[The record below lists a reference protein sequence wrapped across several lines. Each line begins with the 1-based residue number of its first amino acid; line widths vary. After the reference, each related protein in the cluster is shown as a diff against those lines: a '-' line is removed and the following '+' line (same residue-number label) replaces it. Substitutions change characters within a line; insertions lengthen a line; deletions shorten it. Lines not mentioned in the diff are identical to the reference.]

1 MNSLVSAEEINL
13 IVLAEH
19 SDPFSVL
26 GAHPVE
32 ISDGSTQEPRR
43 AVVIRTFLPEAKQV
57 WAVPNDSPDGLEMM
71 EKIEADGF
79 FEAVFLDRQEVFPY
93 QLRTLDYEGKFSQF
107 VDPYSFLPVLSD
119 FDLYLMGEGNH
130 YKKYEKLGAHCRV
143 VNETPGVF
151 FGVWAP
157 NALRVSVIGDF
168 NRWDGRRHPMR
179 VRGNSGIWELFI
191 PGLEEGMLYKFE
203 VKSRYNTYL
212 TTKADPYGFY
222 FERPPKTAS
231 IIHDLRDYQWHDQSW
246 TEKRIQ
252 TNWLESP
259 IAIYEVHLGSWMRVP
274 EEGNRYLTYQELA
287 DRLIPYVLDMG
298 FTHVQLM
305 PIMEHPFDGSWGY
318 QTIGYFAP
326 TSRFGKPEEFMDFV
340 DRCHQA
346 GIGVLLDWV
355 PAHFPKDGHGL
366 GYFDGTNLYE
376 HADPRKGEHRD
387 WGTLIFNYG
396 RNEVRNLLL
405 SNALF
410 WLEKYHI
417 DGLRVDA
424 VASML
429 YLDYSRPPGGWIS
442 NQYGGN
448 ENLEAIEFIKRFNEL
463 THQYHPGILTIAE
476 ESTAWPAVTRPPYL
490 GGLGFSLKWNMGW
503 MNDMLEYFSKDPI
516 HRKYHHNDL
525 TFALMYAFTENFILP
540 LSHDE
545 VVHGKRS
552 LLDKMPGYYHDRFS
566 NLRLLFGYMYGQPG
580 KKLLFMGGEF
590 GQWRE
595 WNHDESLDWHLLE
608 SGPHQQ
614 VLRFVRDLNRLYVSH
629 PALYEVDFHYRGFE
643 WIDFHDSDSGIVSF
657 LRRAGN
663 PEDFLVFVYNFTPV
677 VREGYRIGVP
687 VGGYYQELLNS
698 DSSIYGGRNLGNAG
712 GLPSDNTAWQGRPFS
727 LQLTVPPLAVVVLK
741 PLK

>member
-32 ISDGSTQEPRR
+32 ISDGSTQERRR
-43 AVVIRTFLPEAKQV
+43 AVVIRAFLPEAKQV
-57 WAVPNDSPDGLEMM
+57 WAVPNDSPDGLKMM
-71 EKIEADGF
+71 QKIEADGF
-79 FEAVFLDRQEVFPY
+79 FEAIFLDRQEVFPY
-93 QLRTLDYEGKFSQF
+93 QLRTLDYEGRFSQF
-107 VDPYSFLPVLSD
+107 ADPYSFLPVLSD

-130 YKKYEKLGAHCRV
+130 YRKYEKLGAHLRV
-143 VNETPGVF
+143 VNGIPGAL

-179 VRGNSGIWELFI
+179 VRGSSGIWELFI
-191 PGLEEGMLYKFE
+191 PGLEEGALYKFE
-203 VKSRYNTYL
+203 VKSRYNNYL
-212 TTKADPYGFY
+212 TTKSDPYGFH
-222 FERPPKTAS
+222 FEPPPKTAS

-246 TEKRIQ
+246 MERRAQ

-259 IAIYEVHLGSWMRVP
+259 VAMYEVHLGSWMRVP

-287 DRLIPYVLDMG
+287 DRLIPHVLENG
-298 FTHVQLM
+298 FTHIQLL

-326 TSRFGKPEEFMDFV
+326 TSRFGKPEDFMEFV
-340 DRCHQA
+340 DRFHQA

-396 RNEVRNLLL
+396 RNEVRNFLL

-429 YLDYSRPPGGWIS
+429 YLDYSRLPGDWIP

-476 ESTAWPAVTRPPYL
+476 ESTAWPAVSRPVYL

-516 HRKYHHNDL
+516 HRKYHHNNL

-595 WNHDESLDWHLLE
+595 WNHDESLDWHLLQSE
-608 SGPHQQ
+608 LHQQ
-614 VLRFVRDLNRLYVSH
+614 VLQFVRDLNRLYVSH

-663 PEDFLVFVYNFTPV
+663 PEDFLVFVYNFTPL

-698 DSSIYGGRNLGNAG
+698 DSAIYGGRNLGNAG
-712 GLPSDNTAWQGRPFS
+712 GLPSDNTPWQGRPFS